1 MNTSRR
7 IIIAIIILIVAAGS
21 ILAIQ
26 SLRRGGY
33 LYRVLHEG
41 SEEFTAGC
49 VPVYTGA
56 DRPAQF
62 CEKDAALL
70 IKQSFVDKDE
80 SKKQE
85 GWLLR
90 DVVLLSVKK
99 ESLKPETRVLVASS
113 SRNKKAELAWK
124 DVSDVSNMVILAP
137 TKQGSLKLASAMKGL
152 DTREHWVQ
160 DVDRIEIVR
169 Q

>member
-1 MNTSRR
+1 MGTSRR
-7 IIIAIIILIVAAGS
+7 ILISVGIIILAVVT
-21 ILAIQ
+21 ILVID
-26 SLRRGGY
+26 SFRRGGG
-33 LYRVLHEG
+33 LYRALHEG
-41 SEEFTAGC
+41 KEKFTAAC

-80 SKKQE
+80 NKPQE